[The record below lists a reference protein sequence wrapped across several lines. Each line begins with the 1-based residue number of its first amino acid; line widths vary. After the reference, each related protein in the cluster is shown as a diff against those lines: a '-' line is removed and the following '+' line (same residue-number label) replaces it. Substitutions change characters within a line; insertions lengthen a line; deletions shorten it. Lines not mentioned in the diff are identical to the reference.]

1 MWNLFLSS
9 FSEYTDQHHD
19 MLEEGIWNFLVD
31 LLMVIIENLKPFSAL
46 LFWTLGKG
54 MHGLWYCMGENVF
67 KPLLASL

>member
-31 LLMVIIENLKPFSAL
+31 LLMVIIEDLKPFLAL
-46 LFWTLGKG
+46 LFWTLGKRNAWFMVLYG
-54 MHGLWYCMGENVF
+54 RKCF
-67 KPLLASL
+67 